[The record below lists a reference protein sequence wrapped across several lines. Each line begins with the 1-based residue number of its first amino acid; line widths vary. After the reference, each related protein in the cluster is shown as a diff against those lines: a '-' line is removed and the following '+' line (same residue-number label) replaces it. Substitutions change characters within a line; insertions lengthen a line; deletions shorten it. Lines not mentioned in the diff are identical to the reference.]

1 MDRKLKGSVYVTYK
15 EYGEMYFSFH
25 VSNTNFRTALVKDSL
40 KSGFKIR
47 EEMILSF
54 RIPTPLHRA
63 HSR

>member
-47 EEMILSF
+47 DDFIL
-54 RIPTPLHRA
+54 
-63 HSR
+63 